1 MDKDGRIQ
9 PNLCKGCKGSGGFED
24 ARDAL
29 TLSLGST
36 EFGTETDEV
45 FVSVLEFS
53 FL

>member
-9 PNLCKGCKGSGGFED
+9 LNLCKGCKGSGRFED
-24 ARDAL
+24 ARDSL
-29 TLSLGST
+29 TMSLGST
-36 EFGTETDEV
+36 KFGMEIEEG

>member
-1 MDKDGRIQ
+1 MDKDGSIQ
-9 PNLCKGCKGSGGFED
+9 PNLCKGCKGSGGSED

-29 TLSLGST
+29 TLSLSST
-36 EFGTETDEV
+36 EFGTETEG